1 MFDEQMML
9 RFSKKAYADR
19 LDYIG
24 VGNNDS
30 SRFMWTDNKHIE
42 VHIYEIFD
50 GTWSNGFNKFFLIFA
65 VEADKDCIVFKDLFE
80 QTHNYEFEQIRTPK
94 LQLSYLVKIGILT
107 KGFISR
113 INPNSLETKIGD
125 ESTFSSTFT
134 RWAVDFANNEY
145 TSSKSSLE
153 KHNLIQSFP
162 TLNKKLFIDK
172 YRFNDM
178 LEIIKDDQFTDE
190 FNQCLFAYENEKWF
204 LCAAGIGSTLEH
216 LMLLTLTNYGTQKS
230 LGRNPTAKDYLKA
243 FTNKPILLD
252 SRQQTYIDTLFR
264 LRNSVDHHNSGYTS
278 KGICDMLLDG
288 VGSIFNE
295 YYLESL
301 SKSSN

>member
-42 VHIYEIFD
+42 IHIYQIFD
-50 GTWSNGFNKFFLIFA
+50 KSWSNSSNKYFLIFA
-65 VEADKDCIVFKDLFE
+65 VEADKDSIVFKDLLK
-80 QTHNYEFEQIRTPK
+80 QTHNYEFEQINGLQSK
-94 LQLSYLVKIGILT
+94 LSFLVKIGVLT
-107 KGFISR
+107 KEFISK
-113 INPNSLETKIGD
+113 INTNSINSKIGNGR
-125 ESTFSSTFT
+125 EYSSTFT

-153 KHNLIQSFP
+153 QHNLIQSFP

-172 YRFNDM
+172 YHFNDM
-178 LEIIKDDQFTDE
+178 LEIIKDNQFTDE